1 MVEVYDAHEQG
12 EVVKKWLVENGSA
25 IVMGLV
31 IAFGGLFGFKQW
43 QNWEANTRVR
53 ASVEFEVMGQ
63 LLGEGQIDAAMDHF
77 QTLKEDYAD
86 SPYTSMAALQ
96 MARARIETD
105 QIELSVALY
114 EHVVENG
121 FPKALRLI
129 ARERLARVTL
139 DQGDPQKA
147 MQILDD
153 ADDISGLESRYAE
166 TRGDIQV
173 AMDDFGAARDSYQL
187 ALDSLLESAG
197 DRRKLEMKIQA
208 LSGRIDGGDATS

>member
-12 EVVKKWLVENGSA
+12 EVVKKWLIENGSA

-43 QNWEANTRVR
+43 EGWQANNQVQ
-53 ASVEFEVMGQ
+53 ASVEFEVMGE
-63 LLGEGQIDAAMDHF
+63 LLSEGQLDAAMDHF
-77 QTLKEDYAD
+77 QTLKEDYSD

-96 MARARIETD
+96 MARARIESD
-105 QIELSVALY
+105 QMDLSVSLY
-114 EHVVENG
+114 QYVVDNG
-121 FPKALRLI
+121 YPKALQVI

-139 DQGDPQKA
+139 ALGDAQQA
-147 MQILDD
+147 MSILDG
-153 ADDISGLESRYAE
+153 ADDVSGLESRFAE
-166 TRGDIQV
+166 TRGDV
-173 AMDDFGAARDSYQL
+173 HHSLGEFDAARDAYQL

-208 LSGRIDGGDATS
+208 LADTNTGGSLES